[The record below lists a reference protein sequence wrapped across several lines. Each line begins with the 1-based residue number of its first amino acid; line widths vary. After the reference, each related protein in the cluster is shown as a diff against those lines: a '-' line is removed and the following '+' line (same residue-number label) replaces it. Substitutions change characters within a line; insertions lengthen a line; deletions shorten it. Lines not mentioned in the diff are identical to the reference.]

1 MVGQA
6 ELALRVGAAVFVIVA
21 PTLLFLG
28 LWRGLD
34 ALRDDELVEM
44 AREQGY
50 LESSPSPTDVTADL
64 LPTDPGTDTVVCE
77 TCGTDNLAE
86 AKYCQGCLRE
96 LPGES

>member
-50 LESSPSPTDVTADL
+50 LESSPSPTDVTAEL
-64 LPTDPGTDTVVCE
+64 LPDTGSDTVVCE
-77 TCGTDNLAE
+77 ACGTDNLAE
-86 AKYCQGCLRE
+86 ATYCQGCLRE
-96 LPGES
+96 LPSGS